1 MHRLRSTEASRPP
14 SPAIAKATRE
24 ERRRGTWTALAGLV
38 AATTGLALGVQS
50 GLDGNDRP
58 QLAAALLFLAGIAL
72 YGTGLHQV
80 LWAPTADED
89 GVPRKVRPW
98 VTALLCLVTWWVLAT
113 IAGLVAGVLKE
124 RALGG

>member
-1 MHRLRSTEASRPP
+1 V
-14 SPAIAKATRE
+14 
-24 ERRRGTWTALAGLV
+24 GLG
-38 AATTGLALGVQS
+38 AATIGLALGVQS
-50 GLDGNDRP
+50 GLEGKERP
-58 QLAAALLFLAGIAL
+58 QVAAGLLFLAAIAL

-80 LWAPTADED
+80 VWAPTADPD

-113 IAGLVAGVLKE
+113 IAGLVAGVMKD